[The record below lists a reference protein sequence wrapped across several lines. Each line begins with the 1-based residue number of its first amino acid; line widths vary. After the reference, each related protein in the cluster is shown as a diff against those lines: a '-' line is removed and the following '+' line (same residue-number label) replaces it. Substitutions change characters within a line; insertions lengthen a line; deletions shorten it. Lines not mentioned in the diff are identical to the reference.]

1 MKEVWMLNAQTRNP
15 DRPSLKYSS
24 GGSGPLL
31 KKNEAFCL
39 ATQNGGGNSCYA
51 VLQHVQR
58 NRRL

>member
-1 MKEVWMLNAQTRNP
+1 MKDIWMLNAQTRNP

-39 ATQNGGGNSCYA
+39 ATQNGGGTIR
-51 VLQHVQR
+51 VMRGLVKIHR
-58 NRRL
+58 EDL